1 MMQTKIIVQN
11 LKCGGCANTITKNLS
26 SFEDIRDI
34 NVEAELSSVS
44 FSYENE
50 TTLQEVEHKLKQLGY
65 PVVGDANSY
74 MNKAKS
80 FISCAT
86 GKMNQ

>member
-1 MMQTKIIVQN
+1 MQTKIIVQN
-11 LKCGGCANTITKNLS
+11 LKCGGCANTITKHLS